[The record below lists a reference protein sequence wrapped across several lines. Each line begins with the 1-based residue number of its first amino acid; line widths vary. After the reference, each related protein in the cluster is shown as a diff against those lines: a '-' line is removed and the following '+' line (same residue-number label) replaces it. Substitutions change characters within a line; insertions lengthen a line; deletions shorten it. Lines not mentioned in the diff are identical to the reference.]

1 MSGDEKRLFEV
12 FPHEMPIIF
21 KCEKFSQA
29 TKMLAQLRKLSDVYS
44 KIDNYIDEILTMMK
58 NIKPE
63 VENTIAGIQDDIMSL
78 ENKRESTENKRLLM
92 ENRLEPLKNELV
104 VMLEELPKDSSC
116 QDKSAMRE
124 KYYKEHPDYATLKDQ
139 IQKLDNELRDIK
151 NKIQSRNALLY
162 RLTSNISVIDKCI
175 EPAA

>member
-1 MSGDEKRLFEV
+1 
-12 FPHEMPIIF
+12 
-21 KCEKFSQA
+21 
-29 TKMLAQLRKLSDVYS
+29 
-44 KIDNYIDEILTMMK
+44 
-58 NIKPE
+58 
-63 VENTIAGIQDDIMSL
+63 
-78 ENKRESTENKRLLM
+78 M